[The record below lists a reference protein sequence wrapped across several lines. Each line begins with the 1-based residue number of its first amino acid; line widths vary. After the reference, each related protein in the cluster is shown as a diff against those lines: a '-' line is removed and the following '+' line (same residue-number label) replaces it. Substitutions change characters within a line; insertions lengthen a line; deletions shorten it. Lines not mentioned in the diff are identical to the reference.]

1 MKVYKFLNKCIYNKV
16 RKLIRKASHA
26 GSWYPKN
33 HEDLIRELEYCFSE
47 SEFGPG
53 LLPETLNQDTRSI
66 IGGVSPH
73 AGYAFSGRCAAYTYL
88 NLFKEK
94 IPDTIIVLG
103 TDHVGYGKVALLGD
117 GAWETPLGNLLIDEE
132 LSKKI
137 LDTSDIIV
145 EDRSA
150 FTGFMEQEH
159 NIEIQLPFI
168 KYCAKEKD
176 VKIVT
181 IKIGARKG
189 YEVYEQISA
198 DISSVIKSSNK
209 DIVIVASSDMSH
221 KNITNKQQLEDFKK
235 VDKDVIDAF
244 VALDPKKTLSNA
256 LKTTVCGAQTI
267 TTMMLTCMKLDAT
280 KGEMLKY
287 YTSSDIRGEFGYCVG
302 YLSGIIYKMI

>member
-1 MKVYKFLNKCIYNKV
+1 M
-16 RKLIRKASHA
+16 LIRKASHA

-33 HEDLIRELEYCFSE
+33 SEDLIRDLKFNFSE

-53 LLPETLNQDTRSI
+53 LLPETLNLDTRTI

-94 IPDTIIVLG
+94 IPDTVIVLG

-117 GAWETPLGNLLIDEE
+117 GAWETPLGNLLIDNE

-137 LDTSDIIV
+137 LDSSDIIV
-145 EDRSA
+145 EDHSA

-181 IKIGARKG
+181 IKIGIRRDYNVFEKIATD
-189 YEVYEQISA
+189 ISA
-198 DISSVIKSSNK
+198 SIKALNK

-221 KNITNKQQLEDFKK
+221 KEVFDTDQLNEFKK
-235 VDKDVIDAF
+235 FDQDVIDAF
-244 VALDPKKTLSNA
+244 IGLNPKNTLSA
-256 LKTTVCGAQTI
+256 ASKTTVCGAQTI
-267 TTMMLTCMKLDAT
+267 TTLMLICEKLNAN
-280 KGEMLKY
+280 KGELLKY
-287 YTSSDIRGEFGYCVG
+287 YTSSDIKGGYGYCVG
-302 YLSGIIYKMI
+302 YFSGIIVK

>member
-1 MKVYKFLNKCIYNKV
+1 MK
-16 RKLIRKASHA
+16 KLVIRKASHA

-33 HEDLIRELEYCFSE
+33 REDLNRELEYCFSE

-53 LLPETLNQDTRSI
+53 SLPETLNQDTRTI

-73 AGYAFSGRCAAYTYL
+73 AGYAFSGRCAAHTYL

-103 TDHVGYGKVALLGD
+103 TDHVGYGKVALLAD
-117 GAWETPLGNLLIDEE
+117 GQWETPLGNLQID
-132 LSKKI
+132 SDIANGI
-137 LDTSDIIV
+137 LDISNTIV

-168 KYCAKEKD
+168 KYCSKSKD
-176 VKIVT
+176 VKILT
-181 IKIGARKG
+181 IKIGGRKD
-189 YEVYEQISA
+189 YEVYEQIST

-221 KNITNKQQLEDFKK
+221 KNITSKQQLIDFKK
-235 VDKDVIDAF
+235 VDQDVIDAF
-244 VALDPKKTLSNA
+244 VALDPEKTLLNA

-267 TTMMLTCMKLDAT
+267 TTLMLTCMKLDAT
-280 KGEMLKY
+280 KGELLKY
-287 YTSSDIRGEFGYCVG
+287 YTSSDIRGEYGYCVG
-302 YLSGIIYKMI
+302 YFSGILIK

>member
-1 MKVYKFLNKCIYNKV
+1 V
-16 RKLIRKASHA
+16 RKLGIRKASHA

-33 HEDLIRELEYCFSE
+33 REDLIRDLEHNFSE

-53 LLPETLNQDTRSI
+53 LLPETLNLNTRTI

-94 IPDTIIVLG
+94 IPDTVIVLG
-103 TDHVGYGKVALLGD
+103 TDHVGYGKVALLGN
-117 GAWETPLGNLLIDEE
+117 GAWETPLGNLLIDDE

-181 IKIGARKG
+181 LKIGIRRDYDVFEKIASD
-189 YEVYEQISA
+189 ISA
-198 DISSVIKSSNK
+198 SIKALNK

-221 KNITNKQQLEDFKK
+221 KEVFDTSQLNEFKK
-235 VDKDVIDAF
+235 FDQDVIDAF
-244 VALDPKKTLSNA
+244 VELNPKKTLSA
-256 LKTTVCGAQTI
+256 ASKTTVCGAQTI
-267 TTMMLTCMKLDAT
+267 TTLMLICEKLNAT
-280 KGEMLKY
+280 KGELLKY
-287 YTSSDIRGEFGYCVG
+287 YTSSDIKGGYGYCVG
-302 YLSGIIYKMI
+302 YFSGIMVK

>member
-1 MKVYKFLNKCIYNKV
+1 V
-16 RKLIRKASHA
+16 RKLGIRKASHA

-33 HEDLIRELEYCFSE
+33 REDLIRDLEYNFSE

-53 LLPETLNQDTRSI
+53 LLSETLNLDTRTI

-94 IPDTIIVLG
+94 IPDTVIVLG

-117 GAWETPLGNLLIDEE
+117 GAWETPLGNLLIDDE

-181 IKIGARKG
+181 LKIGIRRDYAVFEKIASD
-189 YEVYEQISA
+189 ISA
-198 DISSVIKSSNK
+198 SIKALNK

-221 KNITNKQQLEDFKK
+221 KEVFDTNQLNEFKK
-235 VDKDVIDAF
+235 FDQDVIDAF
-244 VALDPKKTLSNA
+244 VKLDPKKTLSA
-256 LKTTVCGAQTI
+256 ASKTTVCGAQTI
-267 TTMMLTCMKLDAT
+267 TTLMLICEKLNAT
-280 KGEMLKY
+280 KGELLKY
-287 YTSSDIRGEFGYCVG
+287 YTSSDIKGGYGNCVG
-302 YLSGIIYKMI
+302 YFSGIMVK

>member
-1 MKVYKFLNKCIYNKV
+1 V

-33 HEDLIRELEYCFSE
+33 REDLIRDLEHNFSE

-53 LLPETLNQDTRSI
+53 LLPETLNLNTRTI

-94 IPDTIIVLG
+94 IPDTVIVLG
-103 TDHVGYGKVALLGD
+103 TDHVGYGKVALLGN
-117 GAWETPLGNLLIDEE
+117 GAWETPLGNLLIDDE

-181 IKIGARKG
+181 LKIGIRRDYDVFEKIASD
-189 YEVYEQISA
+189 ISA
-198 DISSVIKSSNK
+198 SIKALNK

-221 KNITNKQQLEDFKK
+221 KEVFDTSQLNEFKK
-235 VDKDVIDAF
+235 FDQDVIDAF
-244 VALDPKKTLSNA
+244 VELNPKKTLSA
-256 LKTTVCGAQTI
+256 ASKTTVCGAQTI
-267 TTMMLTCMKLDAT
+267 TTLMLICEKLNAT
-280 KGEMLKY
+280 KGELLKY
-287 YTSSDIRGEFGYCVG
+287 YTSSDIKGGYGYCVG
-302 YLSGIIYKMI
+302 YFSGIMVK